1 MDKSNITDHFTSRTA
16 AKLSGLSDHMVCYLR
31 RHDIVKAS
39 GSGKKTGRGIPHKYE
54 YADVL
59 LLRVIAKL
67 LGQGISPL
75 RLRKVLSAMQKR
87 GHNASELV
95 SKKYLATDGYNL
107 FLAGDNIVEML
118 ESGQMAFAFVLELN
132 TIREEVKNS
141 LVTERR
147 RAA

>member
-39 GSGKKTGRGIPHKYE
+39 GSGKKTGRGIPQKYE

-75 RLRKVLSAMQKR
+75 RLRKSLSATQKR
-87 GHNASELV
+87 GHNANELLL
-95 SKKYLATDGYNL
+95 KKYVVTDGYNV
-107 FLAGDNIVEML
+107 FFASDNIVEIL
-118 ESGQMAFAFVLELN
+118 DSGQMAFAFVLELN
-132 TIREEVKNS
+132 TVREEIEDS
-141 LVTERR
+141 LVKEGRR
-147 RAA
+147 VA